1 LEKQGIDFKNID
13 VGEDK
18 DALQEMFDKS
28 GQMGVPVFDINGDI
42 LLDFNESQLKEK
54 LGLN

>member
-1 LEKQGIDFKNID
+1 MEKQGITFENID

-18 DALQEMFDKS
+18 EALQQMFDKS
-28 GQMGVPVFDINGDI
+28 GQMGVPVFDIDGDI
-42 LLDFNESQLKEK
+42 LLDFNESKLKEK